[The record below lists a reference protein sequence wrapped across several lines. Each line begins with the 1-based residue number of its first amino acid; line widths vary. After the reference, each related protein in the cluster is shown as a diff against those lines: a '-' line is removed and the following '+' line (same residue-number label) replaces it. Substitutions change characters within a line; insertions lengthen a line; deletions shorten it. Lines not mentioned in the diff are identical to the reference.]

1 MITIIPYNINPFIFQ
16 SVILIF
22 AIVVKL
28 FLSNRS
34 FVQFLL
40 PLLIG
45 VYVMLNFQTDYYNY
59 ADLSNFGF
67 WGSNVKINPLT
78 NQILASLVVIINA
91 VGLNAVF
98 NWNQFLERNSF
109 MPSLLYV
116 VLMSSYH
123 SFYGIDGLLLSH
135 TCLIITLYQLYFL
148 RQNEDGRKI
157 VFNASFFAGLAATF
171 HPPLIGLLPILFFM
185 IWTIRPFVFREIILA
200 ILGFGVPLFYAG
212 FYLIYTGTSINL
224 ELLKNSTNYDRQ
236 QFDFLV
242 TSGIFVFSLLLSLV
256 SIQAHI
262 QKSSIRLKKMARILW
277 WYVLSGLT
285 IGVVDFLFYNQIQR
299 FSLIMI
305 PFSFFL
311 TFSFSHKT
319 LSSVAIGLFYVT
331 LIYSFLKFFI
341 NLV

>member
-1 MITIIPYNINPFIFQ
+1 M
-16 SVILIF
+16 
-22 AIVVKL
+22 VKL

-40 PLLIG
+40 PVVTA
-45 VYVMLNFQTDYYNY
+45 VYVFLNHTTGYYTHSEI
-59 ADLSNFGF
+59 SNFGF
-67 WGSNVKINPLT
+67 WGNGVKQDVVSS
-78 NQILASLVVIINA
+78 QIIASLIIIINA
-91 VGLNAVF
+91 VGINAVF

-116 VLMSSYH
+116 VLLSFYH
-123 SFYGIDGLLLSH
+123 SFYEVDGLLISH
-135 TCLIITLYQLYFL
+135 TFLILTLYQLYFL
-148 RQNEDGRKI
+148 RQNEDGRKS

-171 HPPLIGLLPILFFM
+171 HPPLLGLLPILFFM
-185 IWTIRPFVFREIILA
+185 IWNIRPFVFREIILS
-200 ILGFGVPLFYAG
+200 IIGFGVPLLYAG
-212 FYLIYTGTSINL
+212 FYLIYTGTSIDL
-224 ELLKNSTNYDRQ
+224 ALFKKTTNYDKQ

-242 TSGIFVFSLLLSLV
+242 TSGIFICSLLLSLV

-262 QKSSIRLKKMARILW
+262 QKSSIRLKKMTRMLW
-277 WYVLSGLT
+277 WFVAIGLT
-285 IGVVDFLFYNQIQR
+285 IGIIDYMRYQQIQR

-331 LIYSFLKFFI
+331 LTYSFLKFF
-341 NLV
+341 LLW

>member
-1 MITIIPYNINPFIFQ
+1 MHNYLIKHSALKIQHYFLI
-16 SVILIF
+16 IF
-22 AIVVKL
+22 AFVVKL

-34 FVQFLL
+34 IVQFLL
-40 PLLIG
+40 PLVTA
-45 VYVMLNFQTDYYNY
+45 VYVLLNYYTQY
-59 ADLSNFGF
+59 FHYSEVSNFGF
-67 WGSNVKINPLT
+67 WGNRIQLHVVPSQIIACILIIT
-78 NQILASLVVIINA
+78 NGVGINA
-91 VGLNAVF
+91 IF

-116 VLMSSYH
+116 VLMSFYH
-123 SFYGIDGLLLSH
+123 SFYEVDGLLLSH
-135 TCLIITLYQLYFL
+135 TFLIITLYQLYFL

-171 HPPLIGLLPILFFM
+171 HPPLIGLLPFLFFM
-185 IWTIRPFVFREIILA
+185 IWNIRPFVFREIILS
-200 ILGFGVPLFYAG
+200 IIGFGVPLLYAG
-212 FYLIYTGTSINL
+212 FYLIYSGTSIDM
-224 ELLKNSTNYDRQ
+224 ELFKKSTNYNYDKQ

-242 TSGIFVFSLLLSLV
+242 TSGIFICSLLLSLV

-262 QKSSIRLKKMARILW
+262 QKSSIRLKKMTRMLW
-277 WYVLSGLT
+277 WFVIIGLA
-285 IGVVDFLFYNQIQR
+285 IGVIDYILYKQIQR

-331 LIYSFLKFFI
+331 LTYSFLKFF
-341 NLV
+341 L